1 MGSAILGVEQSVS
14 GLRWRS
20 RVEDDRLALAHA
32 QRLGVPEV
40 IGRALAGRGI
50 GIDDADGYLNPS
62 LRRDLPDP
70 MVLKD
75 MAPAVARLADA
86 VERDEIVGIFGDY
99 DVDGATS
106 AALLIR
112 YLDAVGAR
120 SRVYVPDR
128 LTEGYGPSVGGLRAL
143 AQAGAKAIVTVDCG
157 ASAEEPLA
165 EARRDGLDVIVVDHH
180 LPGARLPDAIA
191 VIDPNRLD
199 EDRRFGQLAAVGVTF
214 LLVVALNR
222 ELRGRGRFAARP
234 EPDLL
239 GWLDLVALGTV
250 CDVVPLT
257 GLNRALVTQGLK
269 VLARR
274 ANVGL
279 AALADVA
286 GLADRPVPYH
296 LGFVLGPRIN
306 AGGRLG
312 EPDLGVRLLTTAD
325 PVEARRI
332 GERLDRANTERKA
345 IEVSVVAA
353 AIDDAEAR
361 GASRNAVAFAAGEGW
376 HVGVIG
382 IVASRLV
389 ERFRRPAV
397 VVGTADGVARGS
409 GRSIHGVD
417 LGAAII
423 AARQAGLL
431 VNGGGHAMAAGFT
444 SETSKLAELAR
455 FLEARLA
462 PAVAEHIGA
471 PSLGLDGS
479 MTAEAATVEL
489 LNVIERLGPFGA
501 GNAEPR
507 FALADCRIVRADVVG
522 TDHVR
527 CFAAG
532 PRGGRLKAIAF
543 RKAETAVGRALLERG
558 APPLHLAGTL
568 RADRWRGELGVQF
581 VIDDA
586 ARATP

>member
-75 MAPAVARLADA
+75 MAPAVVRLADA

-106 AALLIR
+106 AALLVR

-143 AQAGAKAIVTVDCG
+143 ARAGAKAIVTVDCG

-165 EARRDGLDVIVVDHH
+165 EARRDGLEVIVVDHH
-180 LPGARLPDAIA
+180 LPGPRLPEAIA

-199 EDRRFGQLAAVGVTF
+199 EDRGFGQLAAVGVTF
-214 LLVVALNR
+214 LLLVALNR
-222 ELRGRGRFAARP
+222 ELRRRGRFTARP
-234 EPDLL
+234 EPGLL

-257 GLNRALVTQGLK
+257 GLNRALVSQGLK

-286 GLADRPVPYH
+286 GLADRPVPFH

-325 PVEARRI
+325 PIEARRI

-361 GASRNAVAFAAGEGW
+361 GASRNAVAFAAGEDW
-376 HVGVIG
+376 HAGVIG

-389 ERFRRPAV
+389 ERYRRPAV
-397 VVGTADGVARGS
+397 VVGTAGGVARGS

-444 SETSKLAELAR
+444 AETGRLAELAE
-455 FLEARLA
+455 FLELRLA
-462 PAVAEHIGA
+462 PAVAEHTGA

-479 MTAEAATVEL
+479 MTAEAATVDL

-527 CFAAG
+527 CIAAG

-568 RADRWRGELGVQF
+568 RADRWQGELGVQF

-586 ARATP
+586 ARSAP